1 VPQAHSWFDCIKNLK
16 EQTMKTET
24 MDSTTL
30 TTAGFVKDLNA
41 KAVAYMYQGS
51 TEQAIQVLHQ
61 AARYLQ
67 KHTTKITNW
76 TAAKDIQVIPTE
88 ERLLIPFG
96 IGPVNTNPFG
106 HVMYE
111 TAFLLACPVEDTTAE
126 YQELATAVV
135 LYNTA
140 LAYHLYGLKTG
151 KRKILLDAATLYTLI
166 VTKATTATTDV
177 NYGISKDFK
186 DKSDK
191 STIIA
196 SFQEFPALLLLGA
209 SNNLVHIHLALYA
222 VSEMQAAR
230 TTLRGLLK
238 HVISCPSMLFHLSPG
253 DCQSHHVLSFFR
265 MNLLCLEQQE
275 SRHAPVA

>member
-1 VPQAHSWFDCIKNLK
+1 
-16 EQTMKTET
+16 
-24 MDSTTL
+24 MDSTT
-30 TTAGFVKDLNA
+30 TITGFVKDLNA
-41 KAVAYMYQGS
+41 KAVAYMYHGN

-67 KHTTKITNW
+67 KQTSKITKW
-76 TAAKDIQVIPTE
+76 TDAKDMGIIPIE

-111 TAFLLACPVEDTTAE
+111 TAFLLTCRTDDTTAE
-126 YQELATAVV
+126 YQEHATAVV

-140 LAYHLYGLKTG
+140 LAYHLYGLETG
-151 KRKILLDAATLYTLI
+151 KRKILLDAAALYTLI
-166 VTKATTATTDV
+166 VTKATTVVSSDGS
-177 NYGISKDFK
+177 NNSKDLNENSDNSAIITSFK
-186 DKSDK
+186 
-191 STIIA
+191 
-196 SFQEFPALLLLGA
+196 EFPALLLGA

-222 VSEMQAAR
+222 VPEMQAAR

-238 HVISCPSMLFHLSPG
+238 HVISCPIMLSHLSLG
-253 DCQSHHVLSFFR
+253 DCESQQVLIFFR

>member
-1 VPQAHSWFDCIKNLK
+1 
-16 EQTMKTET
+16 
-24 MDSTTL
+24 MDSTT
-30 TTAGFVKDLNA
+30 TITGFVKDLNA
-41 KAVAYMYQGS
+41 KAVAHMYHGN
-51 TEQAIQVLHQ
+51 TEDAIQVLHQ

-67 KHTTKITNW
+67 KHTPKITNW
-76 TAAKDIQVIPTE
+76 TDSKHMGVIPIE

-111 TAFLLACPVEDTTAE
+111 TAFLLACPTDDTTAE
-126 YQELATAVV
+126 YQEHATAVV

-140 LAYHLYGLKTG
+140 LAYHLYGLETG
-151 KRKILLDAATLYTLI
+151 KRKILLDAAALYKLI
-166 VTKATTATTDV
+166 VTKATTAVTSDGSS
-177 NYGISKDFK
+177 NSKDLNEN
-186 DKSDK
+186 SDN
-191 STIIA
+191 STIIT
-196 SFQEFPALLLLGA
+196 SFQEFPALLLGA

-222 VSEMQAAR
+222 VPEMQAAR

-238 HVISCPSMLFHLSPG
+238 HIISCPIMLFHLSLG
-253 DCQSHHVLSFFR
+253 DCESQHVLIFFR